1 MSRPPLTIEEKHS
14 IATSLIHA
22 AQQIIFT
29 EGLANV
35 TLRKVSKLA
44 NVNTAILYRH
54 FSDLDELLLFASIDL
69 LKEMTQQ
76 YVERKKSTE
85 TTEPFELYMQ
95 EWRLFCQSSFQH
107 PECINHVFFGRH
119 SHRLDTLLQDYYE
132 LFADELTHLGITLDD
147 LQYCG
152 NLYSTNYLLLT
163 QLLGSQTDKNA
174 LNLLNDVII
183 SYFHQLLLQKL
194 SAGDSLDDNLL
205 IEKMLYACRTLL
217 HWATQEHPQHAS
229 CSL

>member
-1 MSRPPLTIEEKHS
+1 MPRPPLTMEEKHT

-69 LKEMTQQ
+69 LKEITLQ
-76 YVERKKSTE
+76 YVERKKSNPS
-85 TTEPFELYMQ
+85 TTPFEMYMQ
-95 EWRLFCQSSFQH
+95 EWRYFCESAFQH
-107 PECINHVFFGRH
+107 PECINHVFFSRH

-132 LFADELTHLGITLDD
+132 LFANELVHAGITLDD
-147 LQYCG
+147 LLYCG
-152 NLYSTNYLLLT
+152 NLYSTNSLLLT
-163 QLLGSQTDKNA
+163 KLLGSQADKTA
-174 LNLLNDVII
+174 LELLNDVII

-194 SAGDSLDDNLL
+194 SADGDIDNNVLT
-205 IEKMLYACRTLL
+205 EKMLYACHTLL
-217 HWATQEHPQHAS
+217 NWAAQK
-229 CSL
+229 

>member
-1 MSRPPLTIEEKHS
+1 MPRPPLTMEEKQT

-22 AQQIIFT
+22 AQHIIFT

-69 LKEMTQQ
+69 LKKMTLQ
-76 YVERKKSTE
+76 YVERKKNNPSAA
-85 TTEPFELYMQ
+85 PFEMYMQ
-95 EWRLFCQSSFQH
+95 EWRYFCECAFQH
-107 PECINHVFFGRH
+107 PECINHVFFSRH
-119 SHRLDTLLQDYYE
+119 SHRLDALLQEYYE
-132 LFADELTHLGITLDD
+132 LFADELTQAGITKDVFL
-147 LQYCG
+147 YCG
-152 NLYSTNYLLLT
+152 NLYSTNQHLLAK
-163 QLLGSQTDKNA
+163 LLGSQADTAA
-174 LNLLNDVII
+174 LELLNDVII

-194 SAGDSLDDNLL
+194 SAGDSMDDNLL

-217 HWATQEHPQHAS
+217 NWAAQK
-229 CSL
+229 

>member
-1 MSRPPLTIEEKHS
+1 MPRPPLTVEEKHT

-22 AQQIIFT
+22 AQHIIFT

-69 LKEMTQQ
+69 LKEMTCQ
-76 YVERKKSTE
+76 YVERKKGADPADSLE
-85 TTEPFELYMQ
+85 MYMQ
-95 EWRLFCQSSFQH
+95 EWRLFCQNAFQH

-119 SHRLDTLLQDYYE
+119 SHRLDILLQDYYE
-132 LFADELTHLGITLDD
+132 LFADELIHAGITLDD

-152 NLYSTNYLLLT
+152 NLYNTNYLFIVKLM
-163 QLLGSQTDKNA
+163 GSAVDKA
-174 LNLLNDVII
+174 SLDLLNDVII
-183 SYFHQLLLQKL
+183 SYFHELLLQKL
-194 SAGDSLDDNLL
+194 SAGNSLDNATLT
-205 IEKMLYACRTLL
+205 EKMLSACRTLL
-217 HWATQEHPQHAS
+217 HWAKTDVN
-229 CSL
+229 

>member
-1 MSRPPLTIEEKHS
+1 MPRPPLTMEEKRT

-54 FSDLDELLLFASIDL
+54 FSDLDELLLFASVDL
-69 LKEMTQQ
+69 LKKMTFQ
-76 YVERKKSTE
+76 YVERKKNKQST
-85 TTEPFELYMQ
+85 TPFEMYMQ
-95 EWRLFCQSSFQH
+95 EWRYFCECAFQH
-107 PECINHVFFGRH
+107 PECINHVFFSRH

-132 LFADELTHLGITLDD
+132 LFADELIHAGITLDD
-147 LQYCG
+147 LLYCG
-152 NLYSTNYLLLT
+152 NLCSTNYFLLT
-163 QLLGSQTDKNA
+163 KLLGSQADKTA
-174 LNLLNDVII
+174 LELLNDVII

-194 SAGDSLDDNLL
+194 SAGNSMDDSVLT
-205 IEKMLYACRTLL
+205 EKMLYACRTLL
-217 HWATQEHPQHAS
+217 NWAAPK
-229 CSL
+229 